1 VVKIEKKNSSQK
13 NREIYEQAEQL
24 NQLLPALA
32 HHLFAQ
38 PKVSDDGTLS
48 GGLSP
53 TQLRLCLLL
62 EAGAQNMSTLSEE
75 MGITMS
81 AVTQLADRLERAKV
95 VERST
100 GQEDRRVK
108 LLQLTPYGKEILQAR
123 LHSRL
128 RRMTDA
134 LSLLPPDLRVTLLQ
148 NLTNLLEACYVVA
161 PEVQNTIAEVF
172 RIVM

>member
-1 VVKIEKKNSSQK
+1 
-13 NREIYEQAEQL
+13 
-24 NQLLPALA
+24 
-32 HHLFAQ
+32 
-38 PKVSDDGTLS
+38 
-48 GGLSP
+48 
-53 TQLRLCLLL
+53 
-62 EAGAQNMSTLSEE
+62 MSALSEE

-81 AVTQLADRLERAKV
+81 AITQLADRLERANI

-123 LHSRL
+123 LHNRL
-128 RRMTDA
+128 RRMADA

-148 NLTNLLEACYVVA
+148 SLKNLLEACYTLS
-161 PEVQNTIAEVF
+161 PEMQNTIAEVF